1 MAFAFVVDGVLQA
14 VGRLPGSARL
24 LDTGEWFMPP
34 GGLRAASEADRAACG
49 WFQVTDVSPLFDSA
63 TQVLERGAVVLVDGF
78 PVVDYTV
85 RDKTPEELAAD
96 AQTAADE
103 TERDAARNA
112 IANLDA
118 YLALTSPTNAQVK
131 SAVDYLAKV
140 ARRLIIDQYGRS

>member
-1 MAFAFVVDGVLQA
+1 MAFAFVVDEVLQA

-49 WFQVTDVSPLFDSA
+49 WFDVADTPPVYDSA
-63 TQVLERGAVVLVDGF
+63 TEVLERGVVILVDGF
-78 PVVDYTV
+78 PVMDYTV

-96 AQTAADE
+96 VQTAADD

-112 IANLDA
+112 IANLDT
-118 YLALTSPTNAQVK
+118 YLAMTSPTNAQVK
-131 SAVDYLAKV
+131 TAGDYPAKC